1 MNSQVALVAEKDEEQ
16 KYAVAR
22 KSAPNVVKGRRSFFE
37 YPPAPKVQSINVP
50 PYWGEIMLIIS
61 FSSTG

>member
-37 YPPAPKVQSINVP
+37 YVDLGVTDGSNGKMRVQKTSATN
-50 PYWGEIMLIIS
+50 G
-61 FSSTG
+61 